1 MSQLEDMRIL
11 VEALDRG
18 GFSAAAKR
26 LGLSKQLVSRR
37 VGALEARLGVQLLTR
52 TTRRLSPTDLGR
64 DYAARARLILADVK
78 EAELAMSSHHAEPR
92 GVLRVS
98 APLSFGLSHLSP
110 LIAGFMQVMPKI
122 KIDLDLNDR
131 TVDLVAEGFDMAV
144 RIGMLSDS
152 SMVARKLMEVSLEI
166 VASPAYLAK
175 RGTPTA
181 PADLKAHDCLLFRH
195 GRGTT
200 WLLRVGGRD
209 DPVPV
214 TGTLRA
220 NNGEILRDAA
230 IAGLGLTQLPDFL
243 TKDAVAQG
251 QLVSVM
257 TDHMPVG
264 GAIYAVHPAH
274 RQRSSPVRAFTD
286 YLSAALG

>member
-1 MSQLEDMRIL
+1 
-11 VEALDRG
+11 
-18 GFSAAAKR
+18 
-26 LGLSKQLVSRR
+26 
-37 VGALEARLGVQLLTR
+37 
-52 TTRRLSPTDLGR
+52 
-64 DYAARARLILADVK
+64 
-78 EAELAMSSHHAEPR
+78 MSSHHAEPR

-122 KIDLDLNDR
+122 EIDLDLNDR

-152 SMVARKLMEVSLEI
+152 SMVARKLMDVSLEI

-181 PADLKAHDCLLFRH
+181 PADIKVHDCLLFRH

-200 WLLRVGGRD
+200 WLLRAGGRD
-209 DPVPV
+209 EAIPV

-230 IAGLGLTQLPDFL
+230 IAGARSDTATRLPDQGRGCAGPAGKRHDRPHAGRRRDL
-243 TKDAVAQG
+243 RRPPCASAAVVTRACVHRLFERRIRMTRPRVRWQPRYSAT
-251 QLVSVM
+251 SVR
-257 TDHMPVG
+257 T
-264 GAIYAVHPAH
+264 
-274 RQRSSPVRAFTD
+274 SSPT
-286 YLSAALG
+286 